1 MYWKEHS
8 VCKVWLLR
16 TMSDVHSESWP
27 VDPMGELKTPLM
39 TREQQPA
46 SLCVFT
52 TQFISV
58 GEKNLPKE
66 LRMRNVFCGFNPHF
80 LPPLLW
86 VYGETKYHS
95 GKGLGWN

>member
-8 VCKVWLLR
+8 VCKVWLLL

-58 GEKNLPKE
+58 EEKKLAKRTQNEKCVLW
-66 LRMRNVFCGFNPHF
+66 FQST
-80 LPPLLW
+80 LLAPIA
-86 VYGETKYHS
+86 V
-95 GKGLGWN
+95 GLW